1 MSVPE
6 QIDQFIAENG
16 GNTRDALNMA
26 LTRLEAALNKVL
38 VLEER
43 LKQEE
48 TDVVIEI
55 YRPLNLPDSQ

>member
-1 MSVPE
+1 MTVSE

-16 GNTRDALNMA
+16 GNTRDALNVA

-43 LKQEE
+43 FNQEQEE
-48 TDVVIEI
+48 IEE
-55 YRPLNLPDSQ
+55 NLPDSQ